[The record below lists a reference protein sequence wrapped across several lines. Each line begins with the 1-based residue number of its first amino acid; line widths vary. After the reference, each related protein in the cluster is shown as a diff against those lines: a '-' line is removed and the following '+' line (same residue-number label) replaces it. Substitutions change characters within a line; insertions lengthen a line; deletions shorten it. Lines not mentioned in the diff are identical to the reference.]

1 MTKEGPLLNDTV
13 QSLSRMIKD
22 LEKQLE
28 RTLSINEALEKDLER
43 EKKATVRVEQE
54 RNRLEER
61 VDQFE
66 KDVSTLE
73 DLRAEI
79 GHLGHERA
87 RLAATIE
94 GLGRQLAETEQEN
107 RKLDRLGERAGVE
120 RDDAL
125 EELQSVEMQFNRAME
140 MVDDLRSRVAT
151 FSEERE
157 SLVSRL
163 KILETQLGLTED
175 QRDALKNEV
184 EESSKAL
191 DEIRRQIVDACALSQ
206 DYYQNPE
213 GLRE

>member
-1 MTKEGPLLNDTV
+1 MTNEAPLLNDTV

-28 RTLSINEALEKDLER
+28 RTLSVNEALEKDLER
-43 EKKATVRVEQE
+43 AKKATIRVEQE

-66 KDVSTLE
+66 KEISTFE

-79 GHLGHERA
+79 SHLGHERA

-107 RKLDRLGERAGVE
+107 RKLDQLGERRGIE

-125 EELQSVEMQFNRAME
+125 EELQSVEVQFNRAME
-140 MVDDLRSRVAT
+140 LVDDLRRGARVAGQPPGDPRNT
-151 FSEERE
+151 
-157 SLVSRL
+157 
-163 KILETQLGLTED
+163 
-175 QRDALKNEV
+175 A
-184 EESSKAL
+184 
-191 DEIRRQIVDACALSQ
+191 
-206 DYYQNPE
+206 
-213 GLRE
+213 